1 MLEFISKSLLER
13 ETLDEKDF
21 DELMNEVYNRRNNY
35 QEG

>member
-35 QEG
+35 